1 MEKNDFNVGLNLSD
15 ILDISQVPGIA
26 TLEEEAALP
35 PMELPTVQSNPD
47 DVEQDLDNDY
57 QIIRQ
62 TQINQLM
69 MLTEVSKQMV
79 EIVRNSDTPKT
90 VEIFANLMDTVTR
103 TNSAILDNYQKMK
116 KLKNQESKQM
126 KSVQD
131 VNLNEIQTLQPSEL
145 LQQEG
150 TRDDYLVQK
159 QYEEAKN

>member
-1 MEKNDFNVGLNLSD
+1 MENKNFNVGLDLSE
-15 ILDISQVPGIA
+15 ILDVSQVPGIA
-26 TLEEEAALP
+26 TLEEDAVLP
-35 PMELPTVQSNPD
+35 PMELPVVQSNPD

-62 TQINQLM
+62 TQINQLA

-116 KLKNQESKQM
+116 KLKNQESK
-126 KSVQD
+126 KPVQIEFS
-131 VNLNEIQTLQPSEL
+131 EIKTMQPSEL

-159 QYEEAKN
+159 QYEKED

>member
-15 ILDISQVPGIA
+15 ILDITQVPGIA

-35 PMELPTVQSNPD
+35 PMDLPVIQSNPD

-62 TQINQLM
+62 TQINQLA

-116 KLKNQESKQM
+116 KLKNQESKQI

-131 VNLNEIQTLQPSEL
+131 VNLNEIQTMQPSEL